1 MSDQEQYESHGEVWL
16 GDLLYSLAHTN
27 IGDETTSVEWA
38 VEMMGLD
45 PRFAEA
51 VLHMRREAAPRTT
64 AAERDAQPH
73 VPLRSSVPTYFDD
86 MPDWPVPYEIVREHH
101 ASPKQGTMPDWYRDA
116 GELEDIDETQLEL
129 RPEFRPLFAPG
140 TTRALLSTAL
150 ATPNGEGDIDLE
162 VIIERITRQ
171 RPITTLP
178 RMRLSTMRLGIQLL
192 IDRGEGM
199 LPFSADQELLYEAIH
214 EVVGWDRVETLYFDD
229 SPLHKMYEGDRY
241 GKTLGYAPPTPGTP
255 VVVLTDLGLAG
266 RRSTRFG
273 ATETEWLKFAKLVRG
288 AECPLLA
295 LTPYGPVRT
304 PRRLR
309 DAMYVL
315 LWDRVTNV
323 SRVRSTVGHGL
334 ELERKS

>member
-1 MSDQEQYESHGEVWL
+1 
-16 GDLLYSLAHTN
+16 
-27 IGDETTSVEWA
+27 
-38 VEMMGLD
+38 
-45 PRFAEA
+45 
-51 VLHMRREAAPRTT
+51 MRHEPAPRTT
-64 AAERDAQPH
+64 AAERGKQAD
-73 VPLRSSVPTYFDD
+73 VPLRSLVPPDFDA
-86 MPDWPVPYEIVREHH
+86 MPDWPLPYEIIREHR
-101 ASPKQGTMPDWYRDA
+101 ASPTQGTVPDWYRDA
-116 GELEDIDETQLEL
+116 GELGDIDEAQLEL
-129 RPEFRPLFAPG
+129 RPEFRPLFAPE

-150 ATPNGEGDIDLE
+150 ATPKGEGDIDLE
-162 VIIERITRQ
+162 LIIERITRQ

-229 SPLHKMYEGDRY
+229 CPLDKMYEGDRY
-241 GKTLGYAPPTPGTP
+241 GKALAYVPPTPGTP
-255 VVVLTDLGLAG
+255 VVMLTDLGLAG

-273 ATETEWLKFAKLVRG
+273 ASESEWLKFAKLVRG

-295 LTPYGPVRT
+295 LTPYGPART

-334 ELERKS
+334 QLESRS